1 MDKLKLFI
9 GVGICGVIFSGCELF
24 SPITSIGSD
33 VQDMWSGK
41 KEEKGKTEE
50 KDCVPS
56 DFKARV
62 AKYKEQYK
70 NDDDM
75 YPKVANMDRT
85 PMFNQQETYSSYNAR
100 CSTYMAKAYDE
111 IIKEDGAPKNYDEEM
126 KFLDKVKKRFTRL
139 FKLDNPNSLYECE
152 LGKCDKKK

>member
-41 KEEKGKTEE
+41 KEEK
-50 KDCVPS
+50 KDCVPK
-56 DFKARV
+56 DFRERV
-62 AKYKEQYK
+62 AKYQEQYK
-70 NDDDM
+70 NNDDM
-75 YPKVANMDRT
+75 FPKVANMHNT
-85 PMFNQQETYSSYNAR
+85 LMFQKQMTYSSYSSQ
-100 CSTYMAKAYDE
+100 CSTYMAQAYDE
-111 IIKEDGAPKNYDEEM
+111 IIKEDGAPKSYDEEM

-139 FKLDNPNSLYECE
+139 FKLDHPNDAYECE
-152 LGKCDKKK
+152 LGKCEKKK

>member
-41 KEEKGKTEE
+41 KEEA
-50 KDCVPS
+50 KDCVPK
-56 DFKARV
+56 DFRERV
-62 AKYKEQYK
+62 AKYQEQYK

-75 YPKVANMDRT
+75 FPKVANMHNT
-85 PMFNQQETYSSYNAR
+85 SMFNQQTTFNTYAPLCSKYMPIAYN
-100 CSTYMAKAYDE
+100 E
-111 IIKEDGAPKNYDEEM
+111 IIKEDGAPKSYDEEI

-139 FKLDNPNSLYECE
+139 FKLDHPNDAYECE
-152 LGKCDKKK
+152 FDKCFKK

>member
-41 KEEKGKTEE
+41 TGAG
-50 KDCVPS
+50 CIPS
-56 DFKARV
+56 DFKERV
-62 AKYKEQYK
+62 AKYQEQYK

-75 YPKVANMDRT
+75 FPKVANMHNT
-85 PMFNQQETYSSYNAR
+85 SMFNQQKTFNTYSAK
-100 CSTYMAKAYDE
+100 CSKYMAKAYDE
-111 IIKEDGAPKNYDEEM
+111 IIKEDGTPKSYDEEI

-139 FKLDNPNSLYECE
+139 FKLDNPNGAYECE
-152 LGKCDKKK
+152 FDKCEK